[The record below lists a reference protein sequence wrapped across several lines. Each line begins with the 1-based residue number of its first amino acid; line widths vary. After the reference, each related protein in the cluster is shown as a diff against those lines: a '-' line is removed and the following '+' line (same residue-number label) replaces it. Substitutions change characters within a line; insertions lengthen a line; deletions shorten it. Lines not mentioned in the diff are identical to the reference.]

1 MSAVMT
7 IMQKEASWAQA
18 KKELS
23 DPNFLLRLKQFDK
36 DNISNAT
43 LKKIKKFTNQKDFNS
58 DSIRA
63 KSVAAAAMCEW
74 VCAMEIYALVFRD
87 VAPKRATL
95 RDAQLGLQEKQAVLK
110 KTKQQLDTV
119 IEEVAKLQETYDK
132 SENEKNMLRKQAADL
147 ETKLK
152 RADQLVTGLSGEKIR
167 WEASIENYKEVLNN
181 LIGDCAIGAAF
192 LSYCG
197 PFNSEYRSSLIA
209 SKWMMSLKQMQIPF
223 SERFQFS
230 TFFAEETDIRDWNI
244 QGLPTDDF
252 SCDNG
257 VLVTKSDR
265 WPLMID
271 PQIQANKWIKNMHP
285 KLVVVDP
292 KMEFMRVLEG
302 AVQFGTPVLMQDI
315 GEELDGS
322 LDPLLTRN
330 FIIEGGR
337 KMIKLGDKTLDYS
350 EDFQFYLTTRLAN
363 PHYSPEMCTKAV
375 IVNFSVKEKGLED
388 QLLGIVVRD
397 EEPKLEEDK
406 SKLVSAV
413 AANKRQLEELEDEIL
428 NLLNNAKGSL
438 LDDETLVETLQQSK
452 ITSEQV
458 MQ

>member
-1 MSAVMT
+1 
-7 IMQKEASWAQA
+7 
-18 KKELS
+18 
-23 DPNFLLRLKQFDK
+23 
-36 DNISNAT
+36 
-43 LKKIKKFTNQKDFNS
+43 
-58 DSIRA
+58 
-63 KSVAAAAMCEW
+63 
-74 VCAMEIYALVFRD
+74 
-87 VAPKRATL
+87 
-95 RDAQLGLQEKQAVLK
+95 
-110 KTKQQLDTV
+110 
-119 IEEVAKLQETYDK
+119 
-132 SENEKNMLRKQAADL
+132 
-147 ETKLK
+147 
-152 RADQLVTGLSGEKIR
+152 
-167 WEASIENYKEVLNN
+167 
-181 LIGDCAIGAAF
+181 
-192 LSYCG
+192 
-197 PFNSEYRSSLIA
+197 
-209 SKWMMSLKQMQIPF
+209 
-223 SERFQFS
+223 
-230 TFFAEETDIRDWNI
+230 
-244 QGLPTDDF
+244 
-252 SCDNG
+252 
-257 VLVTKSDR
+257 
-265 WPLMID
+265 MID

-458 MQ
+458 MQDLIVSEQTEKKIDSARENYRACAVRA